1 MLERIQIFLKTY
13 ASDNILRHGAI
24 YFFFFGATTIINI
37 AFRKYSAVNLSIE
50 DYGIFT
56 ALLAFFS
63 IITQPFGALQMII
76 TKQMSWQLGQN
87 KPDLAIGYFRW
98 ILRIFVIL
106 AICGSILILIL
117 SPFLR
122 EQYQLPT
129 WFSIFIVILMFFLSS
144 IANCYT
150 GALQAFQ
157 HFAIIGTINILS
169 ACAKLGACYILLHLL
184 FGDIFPAPVA
194 VSQSLLP
201 LIRISVGVIN
211 RFDIPLLAVLFSIVF
226 LVFANIFFFRR
237 DTAARAAAN
246 AVLPQTDRTQLF
258 ASLMRDFL
266 PIFILYVSFSL
277 FRNIDEYMARRF
289 LSEFDNGLYGALATV
304 AKSSIFL
311 VNAITFV
318 TFPKFASHR
327 DNVIAT
333 RRIMAKALILGALAV
348 LSFFAL
354 VLLFPEL
361 LLQVLTH
368 TKYLSAVASL
378 KYFFFAFM
386 PYPMILIFINY
397 FIVHHD
403 WRYTIS
409 LAVSIAA
416 AIAAYELFHA
426 TMHEILLVLGITG
439 YTILAFSFIHW
450 LRQIQK
456 AA

>member
-1 MLERIQIFLKTY
+1 MFGRVQTILRQY

-24 YFFFFGATTIINI
+24 YFFFFGATTVVNI

-50 DYGIFT
+50 DYGVFT

-63 IITQPFGALQMII
+63 ILTQPFGALQMII
-76 TKQMSWQLGQN
+76 TKQMSWQLGRN
-87 KPDLAIGYFRW
+87 KPALAIGYFRW
-98 ILRIFVIL
+98 IFRIFVLL
-106 AICGSILILIL
+106 AVCGSVLILIF

-122 EQYQLPT
+122 EQYQLPA
-129 WFSIFIVILMFFLSS
+129 WFSIFVVVLMFFLSS
-144 IANCYT
+144 IGNCFA

-157 HFAIIGTINILS
+157 HFAVIGIINTL
-169 ACAKLGACYILLHLL
+169 AVCAKLGACYILLHLF

-194 VSQSLLP
+194 VNQSLLP
-201 LIRISVGVIN
+201 LIRISAGFIN
-211 RFDIPLLAVLFSIVF
+211 RFDIPLLAVLFSIIF
-226 LVFANIFFFRR
+226 LVFANILFFRR
-237 DTAARAAAN
+237 DALAAGSAADAIPMEGR
-246 AVLPQTDRTQLF
+246 L
-258 ASLMRDFL
+258 ASLLRDFL
-266 PIFILYVSFSL
+266 PIFILYLSFSL

-304 AKSSIFL
+304 AKSSVFL

-318 TFPKFASHR
+318 TFPKFASHK
-327 DNVIAT
+327 DSVIAA
-333 RRIMAKALILGALAV
+333 RRIMVKALILGALAT

-354 VLLFPEL
+354 ILLFPEF
-361 LLQVLTH
+361 LLQALTH
-368 TKYLSAVASL
+368 TKYMSAVSSL

-409 LAVSIAA
+409 LAASIVCT
-416 AIAAYELFHA
+416 IAAYELFHA
-426 TMHEILLVLGITG
+426 SVHEILFVLGVAG
-439 YTILAFSFIHW
+439 YTILAFSCIHW
-450 LRQIQK
+450 LRQIRR

>member
-1 MLERIQIFLKTY
+1 MFGRLQAILKAYT
-13 ASDNILRHGAI
+13 SDNILKHGAI
-24 YFFFFGATTIINI
+24 YFSFFGATTVVNI
-37 AFRKYSAVNLSIE
+37 AFRKYAAVNLNIE

-87 KPDLAIGYFRW
+87 RPALAIGYFRW
-98 ILRIFVIL
+98 IFRVFVFL
-106 AICGSILILIL
+106 AICGSVIILAL
-117 SPFLR
+117 SPFLQ

-129 WFSIFIVILMFFLSS
+129 WFSIAVVILMFFLSN

-157 HFAIIGTINILS
+157 HFAAIGIINVLAT
-169 ACAKLGACYILLHLL
+169 CAKLGACYVFLHLL

-194 VSQSLLP
+194 VSRSIMP
-201 LIRISVGVIN
+201 LIRISVGVVN
-211 RFDIPLLAVLFSIVF
+211 RFDIPLLALLFSIAF
-226 LVFANIFFFRR
+226 LVCANILFFRR
-237 DTAARAAAN
+237 DAAAHAS
-246 AVLPQTDRTQLF
+246 AVPAADRAQL
-258 ASLMRDFL
+258 AALARDFL
-266 PIFILYVSFSL
+266 PIFILYISFSL

-327 DNVIAT
+327 DNAIAT
-333 RRIMAKALILGALAV
+333 QRIMAKALILGALAV

-354 VLLFPEL
+354 ILLFPEL
-361 LLQVLTH
+361 LLKALTH

-378 KYFFFAFM
+378 KYFYFAFM
-386 PYPMILIFINY
+386 PYPIIFIFINY

-403 WRYTIS
+403 RRYTLG
-409 LAVSIAA
+409 LAVSIVCV
-416 AIAAYELFHA
+416 IAAYELFHA

-439 YTILAFSFIHW
+439 YTILVFSVIHW
-450 LRQIQK
+450 LRQIRR